1 MVWRG
6 GCTEQVRMSVRL
18 GEILVKESLITQ
30 DQLQKALEFQR
41 VNGGKL
47 GSCLTKMGFIT
58 DDDITGVLSR
68 QYGVPSINL
77 KYYEIDPNVIR
88 LIPQDT
94 ATRYQVVPLSRVGS
108 VLTIAMTDP
117 TNVFAMDDVKFMT
130 GFNVEPVVASEA
142 AISDAISRFYGGAAS
157 NGEELTNLMRDLVDE
172 ELELAPDDAELDAQA
187 LEKAAEEAPI
197 IKLVNLI
204 LTDSVKRG
212 ASDIHIEPYE
222 TEMRVRFRID
232 GMLQTVMTPPMKVKD
247 AMTSRMKIMAKLDIA
262 EKRLPQDGRIMIKYK
277 ADGKKKELDF
287 RVSTVPTLYGE
298 KIVLRLLDKENLRLD
313 MTKLGFEQ
321 SSLTKFERNIL
332 KPYGMVLVTGPTGSG
347 KTNTLYSSVA
357 RLNQVDTNIMTAEDP
372 VEFQLGGIN
381 QVQMKEQIGLN
392 FAAALRA
399 FLRQD
404 PNIILVGE
412 IRDFETA
419 EIAVKAALTG
429 HLVLSTLHTN
439 DAPSTISRLMNMGI
453 EPFLVATSVNLI
465 CAQRLVRR
473 ICSNCKEEMEVPPQV
488 LLDAGYAEEELKAT
502 KIYHG
507 KGCSICNKG
516 GYKGRTGLYE
526 VMEINDEL
534 RELILVGAS
543 ALELKKKAVEQGMLT
558 LRRSGLVKIA
568 AGMTTMDEVLR
579 ETVL

>member
-1 MVWRG
+1 
-6 GCTEQVRMSVRL
+6 MSVRL

-47 GSCLTKMGFIT
+47 GSCLQKMGFIT

-94 ATRYQVVPLSRVGS
+94 ALRYQVVPLSRVGS

-130 GFNVEPVVASEA
+130 GFNVEPVVASET
-142 AISDAISRFYGGAAS
+142 AISDAISRCYGGASS
-157 NGEELTNLMRDLVDE
+157 NGEELTNLMRDLVEE

-321 SSLTKFERNIL
+321 ESLTKFERNIL

-473 ICSNCKEEMEVPPQV
+473 ICSNCKEEVEVPPQV